1 MVKYINT
8 TNNGNA
14 IPSFYN
20 GPAFAQPSPMP
31 FCGDVFPEGTDICC
45 TVEQLNALQISTG
58 QQAAGLLSRCP
69 SCFRNFVQFWCLFTC
84 SPNQSTF
91 LTLDEVNPNT
101 GIATSLT
108 TNVDPVFANGTYESC
123 DQVRLVDGSSVMLI
137 FGGATNYE
145 TFFEALGNTS
155 RDTRQL
161 QIDFT
166 FSYALEHDIHIKQRY
181 LLKFVSSFS

>member
-1 MVKYINT
+1 MVKYSNASA
-8 TNNGNA
+8 NGNA
-14 IPSFYN
+14 IPAFYN

-31 FCGDVFPEGTDICC
+31 FCSEIFPNGTDICC
-45 TVEQLNALQISTG
+45 TIEQLNALQISTG

-69 SCFRNFVQFWCLFTC
+69 SCYRNFVQFWCLFTC
-84 SPNQSTF
+84 SPDQSMF
-91 LTLDEVNPNT
+91 LTLNEVNAQ
-101 GIATSLT
+101 GVATRVT
-108 TNVDPVFANGTYESC
+108 TNVNPGFANGTFESC

-161 QIDFT
+161 QIDF
-166 FSYALEHDIHIKQRY
+166 SY
-181 LLKFVSSFS
+181 KFVRNSFGRRAISFSNIFCVLQ